1 VGGPFFIEK
10 VAIVLDNKSHS
21 CYNTC
26 IETDKEIVM
35 SQLVD
40 TRVIEICDGEWVA
53 QFAGGVGGWTTFS
66 DVFATEA
73 EAQAFLA
80 DQIDS
85 ADFDQE

>member
-1 VGGPFFIEK
+1 
-10 VAIVLDNKSHS
+10 
-21 CYNTC
+21 
-26 IETDKEIVM
+26 M

-53 QFAGGVGGWTTFS
+53 QFAGVGGWTTFS